1 MARKHTRL
9 QRVRVSQSFSACF
22 QVCFR
27 QIRTRPTA
35 DSIQNFQREELLGFG
50 ADGYCTAS
58 AKSVAQPGNRIM
70 VVVDSSF
77 EGKGALEW
85 ALSHAVQSQDSI
97 ILLHVSKSST
107 QGVVFDEKLDMKAY
121 QLLLSLKNMCQMRR
135 PGVQVEMEFLQGKE
149 MGRVIIEEAKKQRV
163 SLLVLGQRKQSPFWS
178 LIKKFS
184 ANKRRNHGGIVEY
197 CIQNSSCLTIAV
209 RRKSKKLGGYLITTK
224 SHKNFWLLA

>member
-9 QRVRVSQSFSACF
+9 QRVRISQSSGCF

-27 QIRTRPTA
+27 QIRTRPTV
-35 DSIQNFQREELLGFG
+35 DSIQNFQREELLG
-50 ADGYCTAS
+50 DGYCTGS
-58 AKSVAQPGNRIM
+58 VKSVAQIGNKIM

-85 ALSHAVQSQDSI
+85 ALSHAVQSHDSI
-97 ILLHVSKSST
+97 ILLHVSKSSK

-149 MGRVIIEEAKKQRV
+149 MGRVIVEEAKKQRV
-163 SLLVLGQRKQSPFWS
+163 SLLVLGQRKQSPFRS

-184 ANKRRNHGGIVEY
+184 TNKRRNHGGIVEY
-197 CIQNSSCLTIAV
+197 CIQTSSCLTIAV
-209 RRKSKKLGGYLITTK
+209 RRKSKKVGGYLITTK